1 VVDLRLAPIVLE
13 NPPRP
18 VSLFGMQLADA
29 TPELQELYD
38 QDESTGVVVL
48 DAGTNCARLGISG
61 LAEGCR
67 FWMVGD
73 RKINNLH
80 DLVSEMLQIEQRLSV
95 LEGRVP
101 EIRVVYTDRGRH
113 GTDTEFL
120 KLTDNDVHGLMQ
132 FAASHP

>member
-1 VVDLRLAPIVLE
+1 
-13 NPPRP
+13 
-18 VSLFGMQLADA
+18 
-29 TPELQELYD
+29 
-38 QDESTGVVVL
+38 
-48 DAGTNCARLGISG
+48 
-61 LAEGCR
+61 
-67 FWMVGD
+67 MVGD